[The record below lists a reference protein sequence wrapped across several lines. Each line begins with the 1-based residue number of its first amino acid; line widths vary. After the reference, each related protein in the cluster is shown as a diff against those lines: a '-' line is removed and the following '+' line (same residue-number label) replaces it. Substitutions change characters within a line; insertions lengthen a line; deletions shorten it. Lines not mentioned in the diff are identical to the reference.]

1 MGNQILDA
9 ALEYLQ
15 ENIAVIPIKKDS
27 KAPNLPSGSEFFKR
41 RATEEEAKKIF
52 QNANKIA
59 IKGGNISEGIECI
72 DFDDH
77 DGTHG
82 INDVIRKIGRNEYI
96 EHLIQEGKLFVE
108 RTPSGGWHFIYRY
121 EAQEYES
128 ATKLAYWTDGE
139 AMIETRGEG
148 SYFIVYPSPGY
159 EHRRGNIVELV
170 TMDKEERDI
179 LIEIAKSFNQYE
191 KKQEAGKVEDLATE
205 DTDPVSIFNLNK
217 IAYAKKLLEDQGWEK
232 VDEKE
237 GIEKWK
243 RPGKNDGVSAT
254 WGWRMNALY
263 VFSSNAKPFEQN
275 CYYTPFQILVK
286 LRFKGK
292 YQEALKWLI
301 QNDNSEK
308 EKDDEGNIPYI
319 RVGTTYF
326 KKIKKKDRYGI
337 LRRELKPWDKKEIIQ
352 DHGKEYLNYI
362 PRYDDFTIEPNNFNY
377 QPVIN
382 NCYNLFREFKFS
394 PEEGSWYWTDVLLR
408 HIFKEQY
415 ELGIKYLQA
424 LYLYPKRILPIL
436 ALVSKIRGTGKTT
449 FINWLSMIFGDNMI
463 VIGSEDIK
471 SQFNA
476 SYAGKNI
483 VCVEETT
490 IDRKAMTEKLKA
502 LSTGKQI
509 NVNQKFV
516 NNYKIPLYSK
526 IIITSNDESRF
537 AQIEDE
543 EIRYFVRKLDIPEIN
558 HANIEDDLVKEIPA
572 FLHYLTTLP
581 DLNFTKS
588 RMLFTPEEL
597 DNEFLRRVKKESK
610 PSLYKDIREY
620 LTERFHENGKKEF
633 YATPKNIKEEW
644 FYNNSRVEIH
654 YIRKVLKED
663 FKLKPCEK
671 MRYDPF
677 GDKPSTTGTPFVF
690 KREWFIEE
698 EGEETQEQWEEDNV
712 PF

>member
-15 ENIAVIPIKKDS
+15 ENIAVIPTLKSKGPDLPKKS
-27 KAPNLPSGSEFFKR
+27 KFFWQ
-41 RATEEEAKKIF
+41 RATEEEAKQLFK
-52 QNANKIA
+52 NAYGVG
-59 IKGGNISEGIECI
+59 IKCGSLSEGIECM

-77 DGTHG
+77 DQKHNL
-82 INDVIRKIGRNEYI
+82 NDIIRKIGRNEYV
-96 EHLIQEGKLFVE
+96 EHLIQEGKLFIE
-108 RTPSGGWHFIYRY
+108 RSQSGGWHFVYRY
-121 EAQEYES
+121 EAQEFEKGS
-128 ATKLAYWTDGE
+128 TWARWHDGE
-139 AMIETRGEG
+139 EMIETRGEG
-148 SYFIVYPSPGY
+148 QYFVAYPTPGY
-159 EHRRGNIVELV
+159 EHRRGSIVELV

-205 DTDPVSIFNLNK
+205 DTDPVSVFNLNK
-217 IAYAKKLLEDQGWEK
+217 VAYAKKLLEDKGWEK
-232 VDEKE
+232 VDERE

-243 RPGKNDGVSAT
+243 RPGKKDGISAT

-263 VFSSNAKPFEQN
+263 VFSSNAEPFEQH

-301 QNDNSEK
+301 QNDNNEK

-337 LRRELKPWDKKEIIQ
+337 LRQELKPWEKKEIIQ
-352 DHGKEYLNYI
+352 DHGKDYLNYI

-382 NCYNLFREFKFS
+382 NCYNLFREFKFE
-394 PEEGSWYWTDVLLR
+394 PKEGSWYWTDVLLQ

-415 ELGIKYLQA
+415 ELGLKYLQA

-543 EIRYFVRKLDIPEIN
+543 EIRYFVRKLDTPKIAN
-558 HANIEDDLVKEIPA
+558 ANIEDDLIKEIPA
-572 FLHYLTTLP
+572 FLHYLTTLD

-644 FYNNSRVEIH
+644 FYNNSRIEIH

-663 FKLKPCEK
+663 FKLRPCEK

-677 GDKPSTTGTPFVF
+677 GDKTSTTGTPFKF
-690 KREWFIEE
+690 ERQWFIEDE
-698 EGEETQEQWEEDNV
+698 EETQEQWEEDNV